1 MGAYQD
7 AKFGFGVFFGCAQLM
22 KHSQFLS
29 YTSYNPQ
36 NMPERWDIDLNTLSE
51 LSWNSRSTP
60 RALQEHSQSSH
71 ASQLLISSLHAISE
85 IPIYCIDYR
94 VTHTTSLVV
103 LIGGVVRDLDWTIE
117 VLVKKPHK
125 SETHSD
131 FPGCLKKRRFSPAN
145 LCVRNFP
152 RASPG
157 WEVPPPLPPAQITI
171 EL

>member
-1 MGAYQD
+1 
-7 AKFGFGVFFGCAQLM
+7 M
-22 KHSQFLS
+22 KHGS
-29 YTSYNPQ
+29 
-36 NMPERWDIDLNTLSE
+36 I
-51 LSWNSRSTP
+51 
-60 RALQEHSQSSH
+60 
-71 ASQLLISSLHAISE
+71 
-85 IPIYCIDYR
+85 
-94 VTHTTSLVV
+94 THTTVIQVPCFIFADFDTL
-103 LIGGVVRDLDWTIE
+103 LHILQGDRQITTLTGGVVRDLDWTKA
-117 VLVKKPHK
+117 VLVKKSHK

>member
-1 MGAYQD
+1 MAYIRGTQ
-7 AKFGFGVFFGCAQLM
+7 G
-22 KHSQFLS
+22 
-29 YTSYNPQ
+29 
-36 NMPERWDIDLNTLSE
+36 TLE
-51 LSWNSRSTP
+51 GTP
-60 RALQEHSQSSH
+60 
-71 ASQLLISSLHAISE
+71 QLLLQGDA
-85 IPIYCIDYR
+85 
-94 VTHTTSLVV
+94 SLVV

-117 VLVKKPHK
+117 VLVKKSHK

>member
-1 MGAYQD
+1 MTNVIYVICLYYFDSIHLQTMLLTQHNTTVACAVVQGD
-7 AKFGFGVFFGCAQLM
+7 A
-22 KHSQFLS
+22 
-29 YTSYNPQ
+29 
-36 NMPERWDIDLNTLSE
+36 
-51 LSWNSRSTP
+51 
-60 RALQEHSQSSH
+60 
-71 ASQLLISSLHAISE
+71 
-85 IPIYCIDYR
+85 
-94 VTHTTSLVV
+94 SLVV

-117 VLVKKPHK
+117 VLAKKSHK

>member
-1 MGAYQD
+1 MSR
-7 AKFGFGVFFGCAQLM
+7 GCVLHMYFVQGDR
-22 KHSQFLS
+22 QI
-29 YTSYNPQ
+29 T
-36 NMPERWDIDLNTLSE
+36 TL
-51 LSWNSRSTP
+51 T
-60 RALQEHSQSSH
+60 
-71 ASQLLISSLHAISE
+71 
-85 IPIYCIDYR
+85 
-94 VTHTTSLVV
+94 
-103 LIGGVVRDLDWTIE
+103 GGVVRDLDWTKA
-117 VLVKKPHK
+117 VLVKKSHK

>member
-1 MGAYQD
+1 MLRYHIIQLYDIIQGD
-7 AKFGFGVFFGCAQLM
+7 A
-22 KHSQFLS
+22 
-29 YTSYNPQ
+29 
-36 NMPERWDIDLNTLSE
+36 
-51 LSWNSRSTP
+51 
-60 RALQEHSQSSH
+60 
-71 ASQLLISSLHAISE
+71 
-85 IPIYCIDYR
+85 
-94 VTHTTSLVV
+94 SLVV
-103 LIGGVVRDLDWTIE
+103 LIVGVVRDLDWTKE
-117 VLVKKPHK
+117 VLVKKSHK